1 MHPATLLA
9 LLLASSVSARFI
21 PAWCLH
27 HPTILGSNL
36 DQQALIPSIEESKVI
51 QIIKEGLL

>member
-9 LLLASSVSARFI
+9 VLLASSVSALFI
-21 PAWCLH
+21 PAWCLDH
-27 HPTILGSNL
+27 LTILGSNP